1 MPSLQTIA
9 TIVFIGTGAT
19 VIMDVWLMFLK
30 LVGVPTGSFA
40 LIGRWVGHFAR
51 GKFAHAAI
59 AKSKPIHGELALGWL
74 THYATGVAYAAL
86 LFAFVGVRWIE
97 QPTVLPAFIFGLA
110 TVAAPFLVM
119 QPAMGSGLAASK
131 TAAPAANRLRSLA
144 NHSVFGLGLYF
155 SAIAIAWAS
164 R

>member
-9 TIVFIGTGAT
+9 TIAFIGTGAT

-59 AKSKPIHGELALGWL
+59 AKSKPIRGELALGWL

-86 LFAFVGVRWIE
+86 LIAFVGVRWIE